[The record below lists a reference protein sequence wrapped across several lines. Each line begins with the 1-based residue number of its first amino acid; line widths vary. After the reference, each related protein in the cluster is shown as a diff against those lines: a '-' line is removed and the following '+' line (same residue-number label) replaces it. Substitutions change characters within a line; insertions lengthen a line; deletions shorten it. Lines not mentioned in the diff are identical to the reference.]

1 MARVLLLE
9 DDDGLR
15 FTFAMALKD
24 IGYEVAAAASCDE
37 AIALIT
43 EVEPQILILDLK
55 IGEETSLNVAD
66 FACLKCPDAP
76 VVYITG
82 SGLFPRGE
90 LFGYSPNTRWVLRK
104 PVNLID
110 LISMVD
116 HVAPQRARAVVQTQ

>member
-1 MARVLLLE
+1 MVNVLLLE

-15 FTFAMALKD
+15 FTFSMALKD
-24 IGYEVAAAASCDE
+24 IGYSVSTASTCEE
-37 AIALIT
+37 AIDTIT
-43 EVEPQILILDLK
+43 KRKPEIVILDLK
-55 IGEETSLNVAD
+55 IGDQTSLNVAD
-66 FACLKCPDAP
+66 YACLRCPNVA

-116 HVAPQRARAVVQTQ
+116 HVAPKGAVAH